1 MGKNICICGA
11 HGDGLCVQG
20 TMGIKGG
27 TDIKKDLRQGYPSVL
42 FQEVAH
48 HGGVESEFYTRARA
62 RVIDFMIELCTFF

>member
-1 MGKNICICGA
+1 
-11 HGDGLCVQG
+11 
-20 TMGIKGG
+20 MGIKGG

-62 RVIDFMIELCTFF
+62 RVIDFMIELCTFL